1 MRKLEEKRDGIKR
14 KTPQTRSNQK
24 ESLPNFA
31 QVISM
36 EFLSYPES
44 VMAQFE
50 LKLQEF
56 QFMCRTPMPPAARRT
71 PPAHAGGTAAAPR
84 RASAHR
90 TPPAPR
96 KPAAGHARAGR
107 APHGRTRRA
116 AMPAPRS
123 GTSSAGPRSAMRR
136 RRSRSTLY
144 RSRRRP
150 RRRGSNRQAWCRCG
164 GGA

>member
-1 MRKLEEKRDGIKR
+1 
-14 KTPQTRSNQK
+14 
-24 ESLPNFA
+24 
-31 QVISM
+31 M
-36 EFLSYPES
+36 EFVSYPES
-44 VMAQFE
+44 VRAQFE

-116 AMPAPRS
+116 ATPAPRS
-123 GTSSAGPRSAMRR
+123 GTSNAGAEVRDEQ
-136 RRSRSTLY
+136 
-144 RSRRRP
+144 RRP
-150 RRRGSNRQAWCRCG
+150 EVYDA
-164 GGA
+164 AAAE